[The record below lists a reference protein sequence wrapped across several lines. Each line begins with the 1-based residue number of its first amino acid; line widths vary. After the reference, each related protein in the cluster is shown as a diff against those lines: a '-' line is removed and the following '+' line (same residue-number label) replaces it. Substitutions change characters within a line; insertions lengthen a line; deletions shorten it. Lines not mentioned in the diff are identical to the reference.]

1 MKIQYKLLLSFLC
14 IAATVVIVG
23 LVGLQNIIA
32 IKSTYY
38 NASQRTLPQLLRLEN
53 LRYYGTRIVYSTSR
67 LALLKYGMTHDQAQ
81 TIADW
86 QSELVELR
94 ESAIKPLEESLN
106 GYSALIDK
114 SSPEDKL
121 YMAATRDAAQFLK
134 TSSDNIVNLLK
145 NNDTA
150 IDLTEALTTLENGEH
165 AFEGALDAQLFYTNQ
180 QLTKDNDGVNQT
192 ISNAERML
200 LVAGIMTFI
209 FAIALGLII
218 ARSLAAPLKQLVTSA
233 SELGRGHFDAR
244 APESSHDEIGQLARA
259 FNLMA
264 NNLATTTVSKEQMN
278 NILRSVPDALIV
290 INACR
295 HIEWINSAATALF
308 KYHED
313 ELLGRSIDDFIA
325 DPAFIRSMLDSLI
338 ISPYAQG
345 METTFINK
353 EGNLIPV
360 SISSSLFSDHVHC
373 GGLVLV
379 LQDITERKK
388 TEDHLLYLANYD
400 ALTNLPNRSLL
411 LDRIDR
417 ALTRAPR
424 RNQLVAILFCDL
436 DGFKLINDTYGHNMG
451 DHMLKIAA
459 QRLTTCIRAED
470 TVARHGG
477 DEFVIILNELTN
489 QHDAC
494 QVAQKIINIFSKP
507 FEIRNHQF
515 FIGVSIGIAVFP
527 NDGEDAETLLKNADV
542 AMYRVKEQGKN
553 AYQLYSPNMNL
564 RAQTRL
570 SLEKDLHRALD
581 NDEFLIY
588 YQPRIHVPSGKVVA
602 MEALVRWQHPRKG
615 VIPPEKFLAVAEE
628 TSLILPLG
636 KQMMR
641 KACTDYQTW
650 LTAGLTVPRI
660 AINLSDKEFKS
671 RDLLSNLKSI
681 LSETRLQPSSL
692 ELELTEKIFASD
704 LQRTLHTLQKLKD
717 VGVHL
722 CIDDFGTGYSSLSKL
737 NHTPIQT
744 IKIDRA
750 FISNICSNDNDTATI
765 AAIIAMANTL
775 KLDIAAEGVETK
787 AQMDLLQR
795 LGCHTMQGYYFSQA
809 LQPNAVPGIL
819 ASDMDDEQ
827 PRLYSL

>member
-14 IAATVVIVG
+14 IAATVVVVG
-23 LVGLQNIIA
+23 LVGLQNIIT

-67 LALLKYGMTHDQAQ
+67 LALLKYGITHDQAQ
-81 TIADW
+81 TSADW
-86 QSELVELR
+86 QSELLELQD
-94 ESAIKPLEESLN
+94 SAIRPLEEALN
-106 GYSALIDK
+106 EYSALIDQ
-114 SSPEDKL
+114 SSADDKL
-121 YMAATRDAAQFLK
+121 YLMATRDAAQFVK
-134 TSSDNIVNLLK
+134 TSSDNIVTLLK

-150 IDLTEALTTLENGEH
+150 IDLTEALNTMENGEH
-165 AFEGALDAQLFYTNQ
+165 AFEAALDSQLFYTNQ
-180 QLTKDNDGVNQT
+180 QLTKDDTEVNQT
-192 ISNAERML
+192 ISNAENML
-200 LVAGIMTFI
+200 LAAGIMTFL
-209 FAIALGLII
+209 FAIGLSLVN
-218 ARSLAAPLKQLVTSA
+218 ARSLASPLKQLVTSA

-244 APESSHDEIGQLARA
+244 APEWSRDEIGQLARA

-295 HIEWINSAATALF
+295 HIEWINSAASALF

-325 DPAFIRSMLDSLI
+325 DPMFVRSMLDSLI
-338 ISPYAQG
+338 ISPYVQG

-379 LQDITERKK
+379 LQDITMRKK

-424 RNQLVAILFCDL
+424 HNQLVAILFCDL

-477 DEFVIILNELTN
+477 DEFVVILNDLTN

-515 FIGVSIGIAVFP
+515 FIGVSIGITISP

-588 YQPRIHVPSGKVVA
+588 YQPRIHVPSGTVVA
-602 MEALVRWQHPRKG
+602 MEALVRWQHPTKG

-636 KQMMR
+636 KQMLH
-641 KACTDYQTW
+641 KACSDYETW
-650 LTAGLTVPRI
+650 VTAGLTVPRI
-660 AINLSDKEFKS
+660 AVNLSDKEFRN

-692 ELELTEKIFASD
+692 ELELTERIFSGD
-704 LQRTLHTLQKLKD
+704 VKSTLLTLEKLED

-737 NHTPIQT
+737 NHTPIRT
-744 IKIDRA
+744 IKIDRS
-750 FISNICSNDNDTATI
+750 FTSHICSNDDDATTI

-775 KLDIAAEGVETK
+775 QLEIVAEGVETK
-787 AQMDLLQR
+787 TQLDLLQR
-795 LGCHTMQGYYFSQA
+795 LGCQTMQGYYFSQA
-809 LQPNAVPGIL
+809 LKPEDVPGLL
-819 ASDMDDEQ
+819 AAEISDQ
-827 PRLYSL
+827 PRRHSL

>member
-1 MKIQYKLLLSFLC
+1 MKIQYKLMLSFLC
-14 IAATVVIVG
+14 IAATVVVVG

-32 IKSTYY
+32 IKSNYY
-38 NASQRTLPQLLRLEN
+38 NASQRTLPELLKLEN

-67 LALLKYGMTHDQAQ
+67 LALLKYGITHDQAQ
-81 TIADW
+81 TMADW
-86 QSELVELR
+86 QTELVELR
-94 ESAIKPLEESLN
+94 ELAIKPLEESLN
-106 GYSALIDK
+106 GYAELIDQ

-121 YMAATRDAAQFLK
+121 YLSATRDAAQFLK
-134 TSSDNIVNLLK
+134 TSSDNIVSLLE

-150 IDLTEALTTLENGEH
+150 IDLTEALNTLENGEH
-165 AFEGALDAQLFYTNQ
+165 AFEGALDAELFYTHQ
-180 QLTKDNDGVNQT
+180 QLARDDNEVNQT
-192 ISNAERML
+192 ISNAESML
-200 LVAGIMTFI
+200 LVAGILTFI
-209 FAIALGLII
+209 FAIVLGQLI
-218 ARSLAAPLKQLVTSA
+218 ARSLASPIKQLVTSA
-233 SELGRGHFDAR
+233 SDYGRGDFNAR
-244 APESSHDEIGQLARA
+244 APEWSRDEIGQLGRA

-295 HIEWINSAATALF
+295 HIEWINSAASALF

-313 ELLGRSIDDFIA
+313 EMLGHSIDDFIA

-353 EGNLIPV
+353 EGQFIPV
-360 SISSSLFSDHVHC
+360 SISSSLFSDHIHC
-373 GGLVLV
+373 GGLILV

-388 TEDHLLYLANYD
+388 TEDHLIYLANYD

-411 LDRIDR
+411 LDRIDQ

-494 QVAQKIINIFSKP
+494 HVAQKIINILSKP

-515 FIGVSIGIAVFP
+515 FIGVSIGITIFP

-553 AYQLYSPNMNL
+553 AYQLYAPNMNL

-588 YQPRIHVPSGKVVA
+588 YQPRFHIPSGKIVA
-602 MEALVRWQHPRKG
+602 MEALVRWQHPTMG
-615 VIPPEKFLAVAEE
+615 LIPPEKFLAVAEE

-636 KQMMR
+636 KQMMH
-641 KACTDYQTW
+641 KACKDYETW

-660 AINLSDKEFKS
+660 AINLSDKEFRS
-671 RDLLSNLKSI
+671 RDLLANVKSI
-681 LSETRLQPSSL
+681 LSETCLQPSSL
-692 ELELTEKIFASD
+692 ELELTEKIFAND
-704 LQRTLHTLQKLKD
+704 LQRTLHTLRQLKD
-717 VGVHL
+717 VGIHL

-737 NHTPIQT
+737 IHTPIQT
-744 IKIDRA
+744 LKIDRS
-750 FISNICSNDNDTATI
+750 FINNICGNDDDATTI

-775 KLDIAAEGVETK
+775 KLEFIAEGIETK
-787 AQMDLLQR
+787 AQMDLLLH
-795 LGCHTMQGYYFSQA
+795 LGCHTMQGYYFSKA
-809 LQPNAVPGIL
+809 LQPDAVPAIL
-819 ASDMDDEQ
+819 ASELVQ
-827 PRLYSL
+827 LPRLHSL

>member
-14 IAATVVIVG
+14 IAATVVVVG
-23 LVGLQNIIA
+23 LVGLQNILT

-67 LALLKYGMTHDQAQ
+67 LALLKYGISHDQSQ
-81 TIADW
+81 TSADW
-86 QSELVELR
+86 QNEFVELQ
-94 ESAIKPLEESLN
+94 ESAVKPLEASLID
-106 GYSALIDK
+106 YSALIDP
-114 SSPEDKL
+114 SSKEAIL

-134 TSSDNIVNLLK
+134 TSSDNIITLLRK
-145 NNDTA
+145 NDTA
-150 IDLTEALTTLENGEH
+150 IDLTEALDTLEGGEH
-165 AFEGALDAQLFYTNQ
+165 AFESALDAQLFYTKQ
-180 QLTKDNDGVNQT
+180 ELIKDNEDVNKT
-192 ISNAERML
+192 ITNAESML
-200 LVAGIMTFI
+200 LAAGIMTFL

-218 ARSLAAPLKQLVTSA
+218 ARSLAAPLKQLVISA
-233 SELGRGHFDAR
+233 AELGRGHFDVR
-244 APESSHDEIGQLARA
+244 APEWSNDEIGQLSRE

-308 KYHED
+308 NYHED
-313 ELLGRSIDDFIA
+313 DLLGRSIDDFIT
-325 DPAFIRSMLDSLI
+325 DSTFIRSMLDSLI
-338 ISPYAQG
+338 VSPYAQG

-360 SISSSLFSDHVHC
+360 SISSSLFSDHIQC

-388 TEDHLLYLANYD
+388 TEEHLVYLANYD

-424 RNQLVAILFCDL
+424 RSQLVAILFCDL

-451 DHMLKIAA
+451 DYMLKIAA
-459 QRLTTCIRAED
+459 QRLSTCIRAED

-477 DEFVIILNELTN
+477 DEFVIILNDLTN
-489 QHDAC
+489 QQDAC
-494 QVAQKIINIFSKP
+494 QVAQKIINILAKP

-515 FIGVSIGIAVFP
+515 FIGVSIGITVFP
-527 NDGEDAETLLKNADV
+527 NDGDDAETLLKNADV
-542 AMYRVKEQGKN
+542 AMYRVKEHGKN

-570 SLEKDLHRALD
+570 SLEKDLHRALE
-581 NDEFLIY
+581 NDEFLIH
-588 YQPRIHVPSGKVVA
+588 YQPRIHVPSGKITA
-602 MEALVRWQHPRKG
+602 MEALIRWQHPRKG
-615 VIPPEKFLAVAEE
+615 LIPPEKFLAVAEE

-641 KACTDYQTW
+641 KACRDYQAW
-650 LTAGLTVPRI
+650 ITAGLTVPRI

-671 RDLLSNLKSI
+671 RDLLTNVKNI
-681 LSETRLQPSSL
+681 LSETRLQPSNL
-692 ELELTEKIFASD
+692 ELELTEKIFATD
-704 LQRTLHTLQKLKD
+704 VDRTLETLRKLQD
-717 VGVHL
+717 MGINL

-744 IKIDRA
+744 IKIDRS
-750 FISNICSNDNDTATI
+750 FVSNTCSDDNDAATI
-765 AAIIAMANTL
+765 SAIIAMADAL
-775 KLDIAAEGVETK
+775 QLDIVAEGVETK
-787 AQMDLLQR
+787 AQMDLLLR

-809 LQPNAVPGIL
+809 LQPNAVSGL
-819 ASDMDDEQ
+819 FASDIEDEQ
-827 PRLYSL
+827 PRLHSL

>member
-14 IAATVVIVG
+14 IAATVVVVG
-23 LVGLQNIIA
+23 LVGLQNIIT

-38 NASQRTLPQLLRLEN
+38 NASQRTLPKLLRLEN

-67 LALLKYGMTHDQAQ
+67 LALLKYGITHDQAQ
-81 TIADW
+81 TAADW

-94 ESAIKPLEESLN
+94 ESAIKPLEESVN
-106 GYSALIDK
+106 GYAALIDQ

-121 YMAATRDAAQFLK
+121 YLAATRDAAQFLK
-134 TSSDNIVNLLK
+134 TSSDNIVTLLK

-150 IDLTEALTTLENGEH
+150 IDLTEALNTLENGEH
-165 AFEGALDAQLFYTNQ
+165 AFEGALDAQLSYTNQ
-180 QLTKDNDGVNQT
+180 ELTKDNDEVNQT
-192 ISNAERML
+192 IGNAENL
-200 LVAGIMTFI
+200 LLIAGIITFL
-209 FAIALGLII
+209 FAIALGLVI
-218 ARSLAAPLKQLVTSA
+218 ARSLAAPLKQLVNSA
-233 SELGRGHFDAR
+233 SALGRGHFDAR
-244 APESSHDEIGQLARA
+244 APEWSRDEIGQLARA

-264 NNLATTTVSKEQMN
+264 SNLATTTVSKEQMN
-278 NILRSVPDALIV
+278 NILRSIPDPLIV

-295 HIEWINSAATALF
+295 HIEWINSAAAALF

-313 ELLGRSIDDFIA
+313 DLLGRSIDDYIG
-325 DPAFIRSMLDSLI
+325 DPLFIRNMLDSLI
-338 ISPYAQG
+338 ISPYVQG
-345 METTFINK
+345 METMFLGK

-379 LQDITERKK
+379 LQNITERKK

-424 RNQLVAILFCDL
+424 HNQLVAILFCDL

-494 QVAQKIINIFSKP
+494 HVAQKIINTFSKP

-515 FIGVSIGIAVFP
+515 FIGVSIGITVFP

-581 NDEFLIY
+581 NDEFVIH
-588 YQPRIHVPSGKVVA
+588 YQPRFHVPSGKVVA
-602 MEALVRWQHPRKG
+602 IEALVRWQHPKKG

-636 KQMMR
+636 KQMLR
-641 KACTDYQTW
+641 KACKDYETW
-650 LTAGLTVPRI
+650 VTAGFTVPRI

-671 RDLLSNLKSI
+671 RDLLSNIKSI

-692 ELELTEKIFASD
+692 EL
-704 LQRTLHTLQKLKD
+704 QRTMHTLRQLKD

-737 NHTPIQT
+737 NQTPIQT
-744 IKIDRA
+744 IKIDRS
-750 FISNICSNDNDTATI
+750 FISNICSNDDDATTI

-775 KLDIAAEGVETK
+775 KLEIVAEGVETK
-787 AQMDLLQR
+787 AQMDLLQH
-795 LGCHTMQGYYFSQA
+795 LGCHVMQGYYFSRA
-809 LQPNAVPGIL
+809 LQPDAVPDLL
-819 ASDMDDEQ
+819 AADTDKQ
-827 PRLYSL
+827 PRLHSL

>member
-14 IAATVVIVG
+14 IAATVVVVG
-23 LVGLQNIIA
+23 FVGLQNIIT

-67 LALLKYGMTHDQAQ
+67 LALLKYGITHDPAQ
-81 TIADW
+81 TTADW
-86 QSELVELR
+86 QSELLELQD
-94 ESAIKPLEESLN
+94 SAIRPLEEALN
-106 GYSALIDK
+106 DYSALIDQ
-114 SSPEDKL
+114 SSADDKL
-121 YMAATRDAAQFLK
+121 YLMATRDAAQFVK
-134 TSSDNIVNLLK
+134 TSSDNIVTLLK

-150 IDLTEALTTLENGEH
+150 IDLTEALNTLENGEH
-165 AFEGALDAQLFYTNQ
+165 AFEAALDSQLFYTNQ
-180 QLTKDNDGVNQT
+180 QLAKDDTEVNQT
-192 ISNAERML
+192 IGDAESML
-200 LVAGIMTFI
+200 LFAGIMTFL
-209 FAIALGLII
+209 FAITLGLVI
-218 ARSLAAPLKQLVTSA
+218 ARSLASPLKQLVTSA
-233 SELGRGHFDAR
+233 AELGRGHFDAR
-244 APESSHDEIGQLARA
+244 APEWSRDEIGQLARA

-295 HIEWINSAATALF
+295 DIEWINSAASALF

-325 DPAFIRSMLDSLI
+325 DPLFVRSMLDSLI
-338 ISPYAQG
+338 ISPYVQG

-353 EGNLIPV
+353 EGSLIPV

-379 LQDITERKK
+379 LQDITARKK

-424 RNQLVAILFCDL
+424 HNQLVAILFCDL

-477 DEFVIILNELTN
+477 DEFVVILNDLTN

-515 FIGVSIGIAVFP
+515 FIGVSIGISIFP
-527 NDGEDAETLLKNADV
+527 NDGEDAENLLKNADV

-588 YQPRIHVPSGKVVA
+588 YQPRFHVPSGTVVA
-602 MEALVRWQHPRKG
+602 MEALVRWQHPTKG
-615 VIPPEKFLAVAEE
+615 LIPPEKFLAVAEE

-636 KQMMR
+636 KQMLR
-641 KACTDYQTW
+641 KACSDYEGW
-650 LTAGLTVPRI
+650 VTAGLTVPRL
-660 AINLSDKEFKS
+660 AINLSDKEFRNS
-671 RDLLSNLKSI
+671 DLLSSLKSI

-692 ELELTEKIFASD
+692 ELELTERIFAGDVKS
-704 LQRTLHTLQKLKD
+704 TLQTLEKLED

-737 NHTPIQT
+737 NHTPIRT
-744 IKIDRA
+744 IKIDRS
-750 FISNICSNDNDTATI
+750 FTGNICSNDDDTTTI

-775 KLDIAAEGVETK
+775 QLEIVAEGVETK

-795 LGCHTMQGYYFSQA
+795 LGCQTMQGYYFSQA
-809 LQPNAVPGIL
+809 LNPDAVPGLL
-819 ASDMDDEQ
+819 AAEISDQ
-827 PRLYSL
+827 PRRHSL

>member
-14 IAATVVIVG
+14 IAATVVVVG
-23 LVGLQNIIA
+23 LVGLQNIIS

-38 NASQRTLPQLLRLEN
+38 NASQRTLPELLRLEN

-67 LALLKYGMTHDQAQ
+67 LALLKYGITHDQAQ
-81 TIADW
+81 TAADW

-94 ESAIKPLEESLN
+94 EYAIKPLDESLN
-106 GYSALIDK
+106 GYGTLIDQ
-114 SSPEDKL
+114 SSPEEKL
-121 YMAATRDAAQFLK
+121 YLTATRDAAEFLK
-134 TSSDNIVNLLK
+134 TSSDNIVALLQ

-150 IDLTEALTTLENGEH
+150 IDLTEALNILENGEH
-165 AFEGALDAQLFYTNQ
+165 AFEGALDAQLYYTNQ
-180 QLTKDNDGVNQT
+180 QLAKDDNKVNAT
-192 ISNAERML
+192 ISNAESML
-200 LVAGIMTFI
+200 LAAGVLTFV
-209 FAIALGLII
+209 FAIILGQLI
-218 ARSLAAPLKQLVTSA
+218 ARSLASPIKQLVTSA
-233 SELGRGHFDAR
+233 AELGRGHFDAR
-244 APESSHDEIGQLARA
+244 APEWSRDEIGQLARA

-295 HIEWINSAATALF
+295 HIEWVNSAATALF
-308 KYHED
+308 KFHED
-313 ELLGRSIDDFIA
+313 EMIGRCIDDFIA
-325 DPAFIRSMLDSLI
+325 DPTFIRTMLDALI

-353 EGNLIPV
+353 DAQLIPV
-360 SISSSLFSDHVHC
+360 SISSSLFSDHIHC

-411 LDRIDR
+411 LDRIDQ

-424 RNQLVAILFCDL
+424 RNQMVAILFCDL

-494 QVAQKIINIFSKP
+494 QVAQKIINILSKP

-515 FIGVSIGIAVFP
+515 FIGVSIGITIFP

-581 NDEFLIY
+581 NEEFLIY
-588 YQPRIHVPSGKVVA
+588 YQPRFHVPSGNIVA
-602 MEALVRWQHPRKG
+602 MEALVRWQHPTKG

-636 KQMMR
+636 KQMMH
-641 KACTDYQTW
+641 KACKDYESW
-650 LTAGLTVPRI
+650 LTAGLSAPRI
-660 AINLSDKEFKS
+660 AINLSHNEFKS
-671 RDLLSNLKSI
+671 RDLLSNLRSI

-692 ELELTEKIFASD
+692 ELELTEKIFSSD
-704 LQRTLHTLQKLKD
+704 LQRTLHTLRQLKD

-722 CIDDFGTGYSSLSKL
+722 CLDDFGTGYSSLSKL
-737 NHTPIQT
+737 NHTPIRT
-744 IKIDRA
+744 LKIDRS
-750 FISNICSNDNDTATI
+750 FINNICSNDDDATTI

-775 KLDIAAEGVETK
+775 KLDIVAEGVETK
-787 AQMDLLQR
+787 GQMELLQS
-795 LGCHTMQGYYFSQA
+795 LGCHTMQGYYFSEA
-809 LQPNAVPGIL
+809 LRPEDVSRLLESETEQ
-819 ASDMDDEQ
+819 Q
-827 PRLYSL
+827 PRLHSL

>member
-1 MKIQYKLLLSFLC
+1 MKIKYKLLLSFLC

-23 LVGLQNIIA
+23 LVGLQNIIT

-38 NASQRTLPQLLRLEN
+38 NASQRTLPQLLKLEN

-67 LALLKYGMTHDQAQ
+67 LALLKYGITHDQAK
-81 TIADW
+81 TSADW
-86 QSELVELR
+86 QGELVELR
-94 ESAIKPLEESLN
+94 ESAIKPLQDTLN
-106 GYSALIDK
+106 SFSSLIDQSSADDRLYLMATRGTAEFLKK
-114 SSPEDKL
+114 SSDHVV
-121 YMAATRDAAQFLK
+121 A
-134 TSSDNIVNLLK
+134 LLEK
-145 NNDTA
+145 NDTA
-150 IDLTEALTTLENGEH
+150 IDLTEALNTMENGEH
-165 AFEGALDAQLFYTNQ
+165 AFEGALDAQLYYINL
-180 QLTKDNDGVNQT
+180 QLTKDNQEVNQT
-192 ISNAERML
+192 ISRAEHL
-200 LVAGIMTFI
+200 LLIAGILTFL
-209 FAIALGLII
+209 FAIVLGQVI
-218 ARSLAAPLKQLVTSA
+218 ARSLAAPLEQLVRSA
-233 SELGRGHFDAR
+233 AALGRGHFEVR
-244 APESSHDEIGQLARA
+244 APEWNHDEIGQLVRA

-264 NNLATTTVSKEQMN
+264 SNLATTTVSKEQMN

-295 HIEWINSAATALF
+295 QIEWINSAAAILF

-313 ELLGRSIDDFIA
+313 ELLGRNIA
-325 DPAFIRSMLDSLI
+325 ELIGDPTFIRTMLDSLI
-338 ISPYAQG
+338 ISPYVQG
-345 METTFINK
+345 METTFLSK
-353 EGNLIPV
+353 EGNPV
-360 SISSSLFSDHVHC
+360 PVWISSALFADHIHC

-494 QVAQKIINIFSKP
+494 QVAQKVINILSKP

-515 FIGVSIGIAVFP
+515 FVGVSIGITIFP
-527 NDGEDAETLLKNADV
+527 NDGQDAETLLKNADV

-553 AYQLYSPNMNL
+553 TYQLYSPNMNL

-602 MEALVRWQHPRKG
+602 MEALLRWQHPQKG

-628 TSLILPLG
+628 TNLIIPLG

-641 KACTDYQTW
+641 KACKNYETW

-660 AINLSDKEFKS
+660 AINLSEKEFNN
-671 RDLLSNLKSI
+671 RDLLSHLKST

-692 ELELTEKIFASD
+692 ELELTEKIFARD
-704 LQRTLHTLQKLKD
+704 LQRTLHILQQLKD
-717 VGVHL
+717 IGVNL

-737 NHTPIQT
+737 NHTPIRT
-744 IKIDRA
+744 IKIDRT
-750 FISNICSNDNDTATI
+750 FVSNICRDNADSGAI

-775 KLDIAAEGVETK
+775 QLDIVAEGVETK
-787 AQMDLLQR
+787 TQLDLLR
-795 LGCHTMQGYYFSQA
+795 NLGCQIMQGYYFSQA
-809 LQPNAVPGIL
+809 LQPDDVPRYL
-819 ASDMDDEQ
+819 ARDQDEQ
-827 PRLYSL
+827 PRLHSL

>member
-14 IAATVVIVG
+14 IAATVVVVG
-23 LVGLQNIIA
+23 LVGLQNIIT

-67 LALLKYGMTHDQAQ
+67 LALLKYGITHDQEQ
-81 TIADW
+81 TTADW

-94 ESAIKPLEESLN
+94 ESAIKPLEESLDV
-106 GYSALIDK
+106 YSAMIDQ
-114 SSPEDKL
+114 SSAEDRL
-121 YMAATRDAAQFLK
+121 YLTATRDAAQFLK
-134 TSSDNIVNLLK
+134 TSSDSIVALLK

-150 IDLTEALTTLENGEH
+150 IDLTEALNTLENGEH
-165 AFEGALDAQLFYTNQ
+165 AFDAALDAQLLYTKQ
-180 QLTKDNDGVNQT
+180 QLLKDNNEVNQT
-192 ISNAERML
+192 ISNAEAML
-200 LVAGIMTFI
+200 LIAGIITFS
-209 FAIALGLII
+209 FAIILGLVI

-244 APESSHDEIGQLARA
+244 APEWSRDEIGQLARE

-295 HIEWINSAATALF
+295 HIEWVNSAATALF

-313 ELLGRSIDDFIA
+313 ELIGRSIDDFIA
-325 DPAFIRSMLDSLI
+325 DPVFIRSMLDSLI
-338 ISPYAQG
+338 ISSYAQG

-353 EGNLIPV
+353 HGNLIPV
-360 SISSSLFSDHVHC
+360 SISSSLFSDHIHC

-515 FIGVSIGIAVFP
+515 FIGVSIGITIFP

-553 AYQLYSPNMNL
+553 AYQLYAPNMNL

-581 NDEFLIY
+581 NNEFLIY
-588 YQPRIHVPSGKVVA
+588 YQPRFHVPSGKVIA
-602 MEALVRWQHPRKG
+602 MEALVRWQHPKKG
-615 VIPPEKFLAVAEE
+615 VIPPEQFLAVAEE

-641 KACTDYQTW
+641 KACMDYESW
-650 LTAGLTVPRI
+650 LSAGLTVPRI
-660 AINLSDKEFKS
+660 AINLSEKEFNS
-671 RDLLSNLKSI
+671 RELLTNVKSI

-692 ELELTEKIFASD
+692 ELELTERIFSGD
-704 LQRTLHTLQKLKD
+704 MQGTLHTLDKLRD

-737 NHTPIQT
+737 NHTPIRT
-744 IKIDRA
+744 IKIDRS
-750 FISNICSNDNDTATI
+750 FISNICNNEDDATTI

-775 KLDIAAEGVETK
+775 KLDIVAEGVETR
-787 AQMDLLQR
+787 AQMDLLSR

-809 LQPNAVPGIL
+809 LPPDAVSTLLTAEI
-819 ASDMDDEQ
+819 DDQ
-827 PRLYSL
+827 PRLHSL